1 MEATIPLP
9 VPSLSVGI
17 LILFFSLLFMGFLSS
32 SEAALISVNK
42 IRVREKAE
50 NGSKT
55 AQAILKLLN
64 NHDKLFGTILLS
76 ENLLII
82 FASSLST
89 AMALHYYGDGGI
101 AIATGLSTLVV
112 VMFGEIAP
120 KTFAARNSDVWA
132 HIVVY
137 PIMIIYYI
145 VSPLVIVMTAITNV
159 LIQVI
164 ERVSGLHGKP
174 KNPYITEDEL
184 KMLVNV
190 SSDEG
195 ILEKEEQ
202 AMIHGIFEFKDT
214 TAKEI
219 MTPRTRVVAISNA
232 DTIREIY
239 SLVLESGH
247 SRLPVYHDTI
257 DNIVGLFYIK
267 DILPFF
273 AASDISRDT
282 VLPASYIRPI
292 HVVPENKKI
301 DDLFKELKKQKL
313 QMAVVMDEYGGTAGI
328 ISLEDILEE
337 IVGEIQDEYDID
349 EHAPIRHNPD
359 GSLLVDPHLPLSE
372 ALHLIGY
379 EPAEDE
385 EMDYDTIGGYVFGVL
400 GHLSNV
406 NDSVMLGGAKLTVKS
421 VDTRKHIT
429 SLQIELPKLEEEESA
444 KTSSD
449 KAAAH

>member
-1 MEATIPLP
+1 MEASIPLP
-9 VPSLSVGI
+9 VPSLSIGI
-17 LILFFSLLFMGFLSS
+17 LILVFSLLLVGFLSS

-42 IRVREKAE
+42 IRIREKAE
-50 NGSKT
+50 NGSRS

-82 FASSLST
+82 FTSSLST
-89 AMALHYYGDGGI
+89 ALALHYYGDGGI
-101 AIATGLSTLVV
+101 AVATGLATLIV

-132 HIVVY
+132 HVVIY
-137 PIMIIYYI
+137 PIMIIYYL
-145 VSPLVIVMTAITNV
+145 VSPLVIAMTSITN
-159 LIQVI
+159 LIIRII
-164 ERVSGLHGKP
+164 ERVSGLHGKA

-190 SSDEG
+190 GSDEG

-202 AMIHGIFEFKDT
+202 AMIHGIFEFKGT

-219 MTPRTRVVAISNA
+219 MTPRTRIVAINSN
-232 DTIREIY
+232 DTISKIY
-239 SLVLESGH
+239 NLVIDSGH
-247 SRLPVYHDTI
+247 SRFPVYQDSI
-257 DNIVGLFYIK
+257 DNIIGLLYIK
-267 DILPFF
+267 DIFPLFGT
-273 AASDISRDT
+273 ADISKET
-282 VLPASYIRPI
+282 VLPQSYIRPT

-301 DDLFKELKKQKL
+301 DDLFREMKKQKL

-349 EHAPIRHNPD
+349 EHSPVKYNPD
-359 GSLLVDPHLPLSE
+359 GTITVDPHLPLSE
-372 ALHLIGY
+372 ALKLIDY
-379 EPAEDE
+379 EPIDVE

-400 GHLSNV
+400 GHLPNV
-406 NDSVMLGGAKLTVKS
+406 NDSAILGPAKLIVKS
-421 VDTRKHIT
+421 IDKRKHIT
-429 SLQIELPKLEEEESA
+429 SLLIELPKPTGEEEEEKSNL
-444 KTSSD
+444 KSLF
-449 KAAAH
+449 